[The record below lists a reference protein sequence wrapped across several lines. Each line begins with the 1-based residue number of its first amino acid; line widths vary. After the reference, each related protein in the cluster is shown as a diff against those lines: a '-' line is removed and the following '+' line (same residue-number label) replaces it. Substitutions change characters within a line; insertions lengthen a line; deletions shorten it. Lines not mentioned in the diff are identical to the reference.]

1 MSVLSASGS
10 GGAPLVVRRLGRV
23 PYVETWERMKA
34 FVDAHDAQTVDELW
48 LLEHDPVYT
57 LGLAGDL
64 RHLLNPG
71 LTPVVKTDRGGQVTW
86 HGPGQLVAYT
96 LLDLKRREL
105 GPRELV
111 RLLEEAVI
119 RTLAACGL
127 EGQRRPRAP
136 GVYVGAAKIA
146 SLGLRIRRHCS
157 YHGLAL
163 NVAPDLAPFRGIN
176 PCGYEGLAVTSLA
189 ELGVDAALAGVSQ
202 MLEHSLMEVLGASDA
217 SGGGTAD
224 NEHNIPAPVA
234 GGAQPR

>member
-1 MSVLSASGS
+1 MSASS
-10 GGAPLVVRRLGRV
+10 AAADLPAPLIVRSLGRV

-34 FVDAHDAQTVDELW
+34 FVDARGPQTADELW

-71 LTPVVKTDRGGQVTW
+71 TTPVVKTDRGGQVTW

-96 LLDLKRREL
+96 LLDLKRRGL

-119 RTLAACGL
+119 RTLAAVGIA
-127 EGQRRPRAP
+127 GQRRPRAP

-146 SLGLRIRRHCS
+146 SLGLRIRRNCS

-189 ELGVDAALAGVSQ
+189 ALGIDVTLDAVAQGLTLALG
-202 MLEHSLMEVLGASDA
+202 EVLGAPAA
-217 SGGGTAD
+217 SGRHTAD
-224 NEHNIPAPVA
+224 NEPTTPAPVA
-234 GGAQPR
+234 GETEPS